1 MLAGTRSAIETPRT
15 VISAAHDLEMIL
27 NAQNKAVREHRYKM
41 LGKLRFIQLENAKG
55 ANFKK
60 RDLKR
65 DGLGISWGMEGPD
78 VGWFCMSPAAQ
89 MAESGDDLL
98 FISKMP
104 DPPDVIDPNW
114 VQDAMGREAP
124 HTIHQFW
131 EDNASGVIK
140 NFVVYQPLIQAVLR
154 PFDTARWLEI
164 KFYGGPDGRQAAL
177 LVDPYRHTAHFYGG
191 RIEINFRG

>member
-1 MLAGTRSAIETPRT
+1 MLAGVQLATPNVVRT
-15 VISAAHDLEMIL
+15 AAADLEMIL
-27 NAQNKAVREHRYKM
+27 NAQNKAVRERRYKM
-41 LGKLRFIQLENAKG
+41 LGKLRFIQLENCRG

-60 RDLKR
+60 HDLKR
-65 DGLGISWGMEGPD
+65 DGLGISWGTVGPD
-78 VGWFCMSPAAQ
+78 IGWFCANPTAQ

-98 FISKMP
+98 FTSLMP
-104 DPPDVIDPNW
+104 DPPDVVDPNW
-114 VQDAMGREAP
+114 IQPTDGKGKPKM
-124 HTIHQFW
+124 IHQAW